1 MTASQKLEAAENPN
15 YEKDIN
21 HVFGLS
27 RGILKLIGVWS
38 LVEKQTSTLERVVS
52 FLVRVTLLC
61 VQAFFVIPICMH
73 IFFVEQNPIMKI
85 KLFGPPSNCA
95 FTVIKFFCMVFNGTA
110 IGRCIEHMKNDWKR
124 VQNPQHRDIMLK
136 QISISKN
143 LTILCFIFIYTAG
156 ISYYTIIPY
165 MNKHR
170 LKGNYTMRKLAH
182 PGYDRFFDI
191 KSSPTFELIYFAHLL
206 SGFFRYNV
214 TAASFSLTVIFVTH
228 VCGQI
233 QIQLLRLKELYQENS
248 KRNGPDPLAVII
260 RDHGSTLQLASDFRE
275 SLNELLLTEIFGC
288 TFSMCLAEYCCLM
301 EWNDMNPVAI
311 TTYLIYC
318 TSFSFNAMIFC
329 YIGELLTEE
338 CSQVGFASYDVS
350 WYNLPSSKASGF
362 ILLNLTSLF
371 PPNLVAGKVMKL
383 SMNTFSVIV
392 KTTVVYLNLLRTV
405 TNI

>member
-1 MTASQKLEAAENPN
+1 M
-15 YEKDIN
+15 
-21 HVFGLS
+21 
-27 RGILKLIGVWS
+27 
-38 LVEKQTSTLERVVS
+38 
-52 FLVRVTLLC
+52 
-61 VQAFFVIPICMH
+61 
-73 IFFVEQNPIMKI
+73 
-85 KLFGPPSNCA
+85 
-95 FTVIKFFCMVFNGTA
+95 FTVIKFLCMVFNGTA
-110 IGRCIEHMKNDWKR
+110 IGRCVEHIKNDWKR

-143 LTILCFIFIYTAG
+143 LTILCFIFIYSAG
-156 ISYYTIIPY
+156 ISYYTVIPL

-182 PGYDRFFDI
+182 PGYDRYFDV
-191 KSSPTFELIYFAHLL
+191 KSSPTFELIYLAHLL

-233 QIQLLRLKELYQENS
+233 QIQLLRLKELYKETTE
-248 KRNGPDPLAVII
+248 KKTGPDPLSII
-260 RDHGSTLQLASDFRE
+260 IQDHAGTLKLASDAKE

-301 EWNDMNPVAI
+301 EWNSMNPVAL
-311 TTYLIYC
+311 TTYLIYV

-329 YIGELLTEE
+329 YIGDLLTEE
-338 CSQVGFASYDVS
+338 CSQVGYASYDVG
-350 WYNLPSSKASGF
+350 WYSLPANKAADF
-362 ILLNLTSLF
+362 VLLNMTSLC
-371 PPNLVAGKVMKL
+371 PPMLMAGKVIKL

-405 TNI
+405 TDT

>member
-206 SGFFRYNV
+206 SGFFR
-214 TAASFSLTVIFVTH
+214 
-228 VCGQI
+228 
-233 QIQLLRLKELYQENS
+233 
-248 KRNGPDPLAVII
+248 
-260 RDHGSTLQLASDFRE
+260 LASDFRE

>member
-1 MTASQKLEAAENPN
+1 MIALHRVEATKNPN
-15 YEKDIN
+15 YENDIN

-27 RGILKLIGVWS
+27 RCILKLIGVWS
-38 LVEKQTSTLERVVS
+38 LFEKQSNTVEHVVS
-52 FLVRVTLLC
+52 FLVRITLLC
-61 VQAFFVIPICMH
+61 IQAFFVIPICLH

-110 IGRCIEHMKNDWKR
+110 IGRCIEHIKDDWKR
-124 VQNPQHRDIMLK
+124 VQNPQHRDIMLR

-182 PGYDRFFDI
+182 PGYDRFFDV
-191 KSSPTFELIYFAHLL
+191 KSSPTFELIYSAHLL

-233 QIQLLRLKELYQENS
+233 QIQLLRLKELYQENTE
-248 KRNGPDPLAVII
+248 KNDGADPLAII
-260 RDHGSTLQLASDFRE
+260 IHDH
-275 SLNELLLTEIFGC
+275 
-288 TFSMCLAEYCCLM
+288 
-301 EWNDMNPVAI
+301 
-311 TTYLIYC
+311 
-318 TSFSFNAMIFC
+318 
-329 YIGELLTEE
+329 GELLTEE

-350 WYNLPSSKASGF
+350 WYNLPPSKASGF
-362 ILLNLTSLF
+362 VLLNVTSLF
-371 PPNLVAGKVMKL
+371 PPSLVAGKVIKL
-383 SMNTFSVIV
+383 SLNTFSVIM

-405 TNI
+405 TNT